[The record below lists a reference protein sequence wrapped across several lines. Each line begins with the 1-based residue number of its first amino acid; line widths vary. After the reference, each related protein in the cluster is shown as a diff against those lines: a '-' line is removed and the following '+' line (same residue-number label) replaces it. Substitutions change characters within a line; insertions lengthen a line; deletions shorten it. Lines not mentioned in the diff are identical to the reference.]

1 MNEVNNGPLS
11 CTQNTA
17 LWQSGIEGSRKRL
30 ICSRQHQGLSVSYP
44 ALQKGASI
52 KEAVVLSSALVE
64 SVANFV
70 GKCHILTY
78 VLTCSLTSRLF
89 LLQYIQKQSPVGIF
103 AQNVCCLFW
112 WMGHFIQ
119 LNDPQA
125 KCVVKRHIAAK
136 HRKIDLFVS
145 PNDEIILRKYCR
157 VSFFLRIPLYNI
169 WMSCTAI

>member
-89 LLQYIQKQSPVGIF
+89 LLQYIQKHSVLWVF
-103 AQNVCCLFW
+103 C
-112 WMGHFIQ
+112 
-119 LNDPQA
+119 A
-125 KCVVKRHIAAK
+125 KCL
-136 HRKIDLFVS
+136 LF
-145 PNDEIILRKYCR
+145 ILMNGTFHTTK
-157 VSFFLRIPLYNI
+157 
-169 WMSCTAI
+169 